1 MSDTTMTYRDIMND
15 IEELNKDIK
24 ENCIEDEK
32 VYNQDPIIE
41 ISNLLKLYREFE
53 NSADTLQD
61 NNKLLDIQEE
71 MATVVMRL
79 SEKVN
84 ENIAALIQKTNDTD
98 SQKQEI
104 ICNMEKLKKECAI
117 TYFKIALLQNIF
129 RIKTEIIDENYTSN
143 LDYYNYHIESQ
154 IRKKELD
161 ISFKKLDEYVQA
173 HNEMLINPVKELFKK
188 FDNHD
193 VKIRIVKNK
202 QNAKQAY
209 IQMVVNKYIFINI
222 GHVLPKRV
230 SLAYLKDCY
239 GIKEEY
245 TDEVMIRNAIIAK
258 GDFDID
264 ISKNVNEKCDETNRE
279 FVEKL
284 VSVLKESRE
293 EIDRRMK
300 NR

>member
-15 IEELNKDIK
+15 IEELNRDIK

-32 VYNQDPIIE
+32 VYNHDPIIE

-71 MATVVMRL
+71 IATVVMRL

-129 RIKTEIIDENYTSN
+129 GIKTEIIDKNYTSN
-143 LDYYNYHIESQ
+143 LDYYNHHIESQ

-173 HNEMLINPVKELFKK
+173 HNEMLINPVKELFKE

-202 QNAKQAY
+202 QNAQQAY

-264 ISKNVNEKCDETNRE
+264 ISKNVNEKYNETNHE

-293 EIDRRMK
+293 EIDRKMK